1 MDIVDYINEVDRS
14 NREQEAAYHVTLSK
28 RDFRIRWVFYARPLF
43 YAAACFI
50 YTTSRGITTK
60 IYTFVGYHRSG
71 TVSICKKPP
80 EKSEGFQDFQAY
92 DSSNLHLVVAR
103 RWRDSGVTL

>member
-1 MDIVDYINEVDRS
+1 MDIVDCINEVDRS
-14 NREQEAAYHVTLSK
+14 NREQETAYHVTLSK
-28 RDFRIRWVFYARPLF
+28 RNFRIRCVFYARPLF

-71 TVSICKKPP
+71 AFLICKKLLPAV
-80 EKSEGFQDFQAY
+80 KRG
-92 DSSNLHLVVAR
+92 
-103 RWRDSGVTL
+103 